1 MLIDDMSAKSIF
13 ISLFLPLFL
22 TGGLTLAQEG
32 SGIPEHPN
40 NLRVLTRYDGA
51 TAVAELVWQDHSD
64 DEVGFEILR
73 SDNGE
78 EFRVVGMVGADT
90 AHWEDKVGKY
100 ITGGFAYKVRAF
112 NEAGK
117 SEDSNIVSIWL

>member
-22 TGGLTLAQEG
+22 TVGLTLAQEG
-32 SGIPEHPN
+32 SGIPENPN
-40 NLRVLTRYDGA
+40 NLRIFTRYDGA
-51 TAVAELVWQDHSD
+51 TAVAELLWQDHSD

-73 SDNGE
+73 SDNGK

-112 NEAGK
+112 N
-117 SEDSNIVSIWL
+117 